1 MTQWWSGWTR
11 RTPRQK
17 HRVAENTIKS
27 GAVAADGRE
36 LRPTRAAVLQ
46 MTSVPE
52 VEANLASAR
61 VLLERARAEGASLA
75 ALPENF
81 AIMGRKEADKIA
93 VAEMPGEGPIQA
105 FLGRCARELG
115 MWIIGG
121 TIALRVEGEPNRVA
135 AASLVFDERGRCV
148 ARYDKIHLFDVD
160 IPHRG
165 GSHKNESYR
174 ESATVAPGS
183 RPCVVPTPLG
193 HIGMAVCYD
202 VRFPELFRTL
212 QEQGAEIL
220 SLPSAFTAPTGKAHW
235 ELLTR
240 ARAVENLCYVL
251 APAQSGI
258 HPNGR
263 ETWGDSLIV
272 DPWGQVV
279 ARVTEAGPGVAV
291 AEIDRTVQHEL
302 RERFPALSHRRFS
315 IAPPVPRP

>member
-1 MTQWWSGWTR
+1 
-11 RTPRQK
+11 
-17 HRVAENTIKS
+17 
-27 GAVAADGRE
+27 
-36 LRPTRAAVLQ
+36 
-46 MTSVPE
+46 MTSAPE
-52 VEANLASAR
+52 VEANLATAR
-61 VLLERARAEGASLA
+61 VLLERARAEGAMLA

-81 AIMGRKEADKIA
+81 AIMGRKESDKVE
-93 VAEMPGEGPIQA
+93 VAETPGEGPIQA
-105 FLGRCARELG
+105 FLGHCARELG
-115 MWIIGG
+115 IWIIGG
-121 TIALRVEGEPNRVA
+121 TIPLRVDTEPQRVA
-135 AASLVFDERGRCV
+135 SASLVFDERGRCV

-160 IPHRG
+160 VPDRNG
-165 GSHKNESYR
+165 EARNERYR

-183 RPCVVPTPLG
+183 QPMVVPTPCG
-193 HIGMAVCYD
+193 RVGMAICYD
-202 VRFPELFRTL
+202 VRFPELFRVL

-235 ELLTR
+235 ELLVR

-279 ARVTEAGPGVAV
+279 SRVADAGPGLAV
-291 AEIDRTVQHEL
+291 AEIDRTVQQEL

-315 IAPPVPRP
+315 IAPPA